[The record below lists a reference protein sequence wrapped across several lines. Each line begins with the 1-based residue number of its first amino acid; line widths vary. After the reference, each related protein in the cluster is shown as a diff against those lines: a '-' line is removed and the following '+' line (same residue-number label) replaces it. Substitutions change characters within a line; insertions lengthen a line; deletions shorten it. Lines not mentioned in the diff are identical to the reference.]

1 MTSEA
6 LSLSD
11 SKLPRVQISVGVVFN
26 VLNAYCRRNTVDSRV
41 IGALLGEVNDNVVTI
56 TECFVVPFNE
66 SPEDHV
72 LTINAVYFKIMY
84 ACHRRNQR
92 KEVLVG
98 WFSTSM
104 PTGAL
109 LADNSSLAHA
119 WFSSEVAN
127 PVHIVVDTTLLGDAI
142 SVRGFVAR
150 DNTVGGESLSN
161 SFQEIAVKVDASDAE
176 ASVLHHL
183 INGQRPGRE
192 FASST
197 VTAEMKRPD
206 KVRRSVQQLKQ
217 LIDKL
222 QVYVDAVVAG
232 TAAPNR
238 EVGILLS
245 DALTAF
251 AAQPLTP
258 QQIAALQTRYQD
270 LLMTAYLAS
279 LTQTQAVFAEK
290 VNHIL

>member
-1 MTSEA
+1 MQ
-6 LSLSD
+6 
-11 SKLPRVQISVGVVFN
+11 V
-26 VLNAYCRRNTVDSRV
+26 
-41 IGALLGEVNDNVVTI
+41 
-56 TECFVVPFNE
+56 TECFVIPFNE

-72 LTINAVYFKIMY
+72 MTINADYFKLMY

-119 WFSSEVAN
+119 WFSSEVIN
-127 PVHIVVDTTLLGDAI
+127 PVHIVVDTTLLGDNI

-183 INGQRPGRE
+183 INGQRAGRE

-197 VTAEMKRPD
+197 VTAEMKRTD

-258 QQIAALQTRYQD
+258 QQLAALQTRYQD